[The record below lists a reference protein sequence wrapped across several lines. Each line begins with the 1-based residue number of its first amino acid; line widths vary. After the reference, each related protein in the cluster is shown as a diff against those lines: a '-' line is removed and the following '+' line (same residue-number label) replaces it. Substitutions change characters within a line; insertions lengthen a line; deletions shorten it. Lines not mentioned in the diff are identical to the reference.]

1 MIQIAGVLYVL
12 GILYESI
19 VSLIVTVVLVGVLN
33 AESQRTWIARR
44 KETHKKCRE
53 VSRSSEDM
61 IKVWWLPH
69 ISVNPTCAHGNT
81 KRSRRDRTRRMPG
94 LSIMKR
100 TGTKNLY
107 REEKKIASEVRRNVF
122 FDSWFARCTL
132 RNMFRSKTYSLL
144 LEGDLVVVEG
154 MVVLSR

>member
-1 MIQIAGVLYVL
+1 
-12 GILYESI
+12 
-19 VSLIVTVVLVGVLN
+19 
-33 AESQRTWIARR
+33 
-44 KETHKKCRE
+44 
-53 VSRSSEDM
+53 
-61 IKVWWLPH
+61 
-69 ISVNPTCAHGNT
+69 
-81 KRSRRDRTRRMPG
+81 MPG

-122 FDSWFARCTL
+122 FVSWFARCTL
-132 RNMFRSKTYSLL
+132 RNMLRSKTYSLL